1 MQRRRIVGAAAMVTA
16 AGAAVAFTLP
26 SMAGTTPSGRGSAP
40 KAAILAADGLS
51 PHVLEAMQRDL
62 GVNSAQE
69 ARARLKKQKW
79 ASGATADLRAETG
92 ASYAGAWLSKDGT
105 TLNVAVTDAA
115 AADEVSRAGATP
127 KMVERSAREL
137 DSAKRALDDSASKSD
152 RGLPGWYVDVTSNK
166 VVVQANPGEADQAR
180 SLIAD
185 AGLDADSVKIV
196 TTDAK
201 PKPLAD
207 VRGADPYFI
216 NIDGGTARCSIGF
229 SVEGGFVTAG
239 HCGAPGTTTTGFNQQ
254 AQGVVKASVFPG
266 TADMGF
272 VEVNGDFTP
281 RAVVNDFAGNELP
294 VAGNTEAPVGAAV
307 CRSGSTTGTFCGRII
322 AKNQTVNYPE
332 GAVTGLTQTD
342 VCAEGG
348 DSGGPWLS
356 GDQAQGVTSG
366 GSGDCGANQD
376 NSETFFQPINEILAA
391 NNLTLVTTGNGDNGA
406 GAGDNGAGNG
416 DNGAGA
422 GDNGAGNGDNGAG
435 AGDNGA
441 GNGGNGDNGAGAGD
455 NGAGNGG
462 NGDNGAGGDQA
473 AQCTAGAIRQGSL
486 SQAESAQAQ
495 PDGGAYSA
503 AAGEQS
509 ACLDAPAGA
518 DFDLFLQRLTGRG
531 FATVAKSTGTGD
543 KELTFNGTAG
553 TYRYV
558 VSATSGTGDY
568 TLGINVP

>member
-1 MQRRRIVGAAAMVTA
+1 
-16 AGAAVAFTLP
+16 
-26 SMAGTTPSGRGSAP
+26 
-40 KAAILAADGLS
+40 
-51 PHVLEAMQRDL
+51 
-62 GVNSAQE
+62 
-69 ARARLKKQKW
+69 
-79 ASGATADLRAETG
+79 
-92 ASYAGAWLSKDGT
+92 
-105 TLNVAVTDAA
+105 
-115 AADEVSRAGATP
+115 
-127 KMVERSAREL
+127 
-137 DSAKRALDDSASKSD
+137 
-152 RGLPGWYVDVTSNK
+152 
-166 VVVQANPGEADQAR
+166 
-180 SLIAD
+180 
-185 AGLDADSVKIV
+185 
-196 TTDAK
+196 
-201 PKPLAD
+201 
-207 VRGADPYFI
+207 
-216 NIDGGTARCSIGF
+216 
-229 SVEGGFVTAG
+229 
-239 HCGAPGTTTTGFNQQ
+239 
-254 AQGVVKASVFPG
+254 
-266 TADMGF
+266 
-272 VEVNGDFTP
+272 
-281 RAVVNDFAGNELP
+281 